1 MNVPRDLTHDC
12 RRALRLQ
19 CAGRAVVF
27 AGSVVDNVSLVDI
40 ATTGEFRATW
50 ADVDITL
57 SVEQKVGSAKG
68 AIRTGRPIPYW
79 DVRHDS
85 AIH

>member
-1 MNVPRDLTHDC
+1 
-12 RRALRLQ
+12 
-19 CAGRAVVF
+19 
-27 AGSVVDNVSLVDI
+27 VSLVDI